1 MKLPPTFSVIPCR
14 GKIPLVKWQ
23 EFTTRHPTHGE
34 KDEWEKL
41 YPNGD
46 KGIVTGKLSKVFV
59 LDDDGSLD
67 LKRYSI
73 PRTPLVSTP
82 RGGNHHYFTWVPELN
97 NKVTT
102 KVGVLDKVDVRGEG
116 GFVAFYGWK
125 LPPTIVPF
133 ARPPKWLIDLLPNK
147 EGSLKTPVSLMSEQ
161 GEKDESSKTQKLL
174 DTIQPGNRNDTFT
187 RLAGSLRARGYS
199 GEEIFSF
206 LAPKAREV
214 AFAETELRLICRSIE
229 RYSSGIPRN
238 TQARSIEDFLAQEE
252 KTEWLV
258 PSLIAKQ
265 SIGFVAGLPESRKS
279 WCCIDLAVAC
289 ATGTSWLGK
298 FPTNQCRVLLV
309 DQERSKS
316 ETQRRLK
323 AVITGRDVTSAI
335 IKDALF
341 VKCGTTTRIDLS
353 HSFDAFR
360 KEISDI
366 RPELIIVDS
375 LATFHT
381 KEESNRMEIQQV
393 MEAIKQLR
401 EEFKCSFIFIH
412 HETKSAYQKRK
423 EGGEVSYLDMSGNIA
438 ISAAAE
444 SIWNIV
450 KHDEESSFVH
460 HTKSTLGVKQAP
472 FIIRV
477 SDMNPEKTSIR
488 VEAY

>member
-1 MKLPPTFSVIPCR
+1 MNMKLPSTFSVIPCR

-34 KDEWEKL
+34 KEAWEKV

-46 KGIVTGKLSKVFV
+46 KGIVTGKLSKIFV

-67 LKRYSI
+67 LKRYNI
-73 PRTPLVSTP
+73 PRTPQVSTP
-82 RGGNHHYFTWVPELN
+82 RGGSHHYFTWVPELD

-102 KVGVLDKVDVRGEG
+102 KVGILDKVDVRGEG

-125 LPPTIVPF
+125 LPPALVPF

-147 EGSLKTPVSLMSEQ
+147 DGLPNSSVLPVSEPTKFTETLASIKE
-161 GEKDESSKTQKLL
+161 
-174 DTIQPGNRNDTFT
+174 GNRNASFT
-187 RLAGSLRARGYS
+187 SLAGSMRARGYKP
-199 GEEIFSF
+199 EEIFN
-206 LAPKAREV
+206 LLIAKAREV
-214 AFAETELRLICRSIE
+214 NFSDRELRLVCQSVGRYEPRRIE
-229 RYSSGIPRN
+229 
-238 TQARSIEDFLAQEE
+238 TQASSIEDFLAQEE
-252 KTEWLV
+252 KTEWIV
-258 PSLIAKQ
+258 PLLIAKQ

-309 DQERSKS
+309 DQERAKS

-323 AVITGRDVTSAI
+323 AIMMGRDVPSAI

-366 RPELIIVDS
+366 KPELIIVDS

-412 HETKSAYQKRK
+412 HETKNAYQKRK

-477 SDMNPEKTSIR
+477 SDMNPEKTSVQ